1 MTLSLNLRRQGYGC
15 ENPDYNPTPPT
26 PSHRVMV
33 MHVVYMTSMHTQS

>member
-15 ENPDYNPTPPT
+15 ENPDYNPTPSP
-26 PSHRVMV
+26 RVMV